1 MSCCIVQGF
10 DTLTQARQHAE
21 NILLK
26 KGGRSFD
33 PSKLKALLSSLV
45 TTRENSGYSGSYI
58 IKLTPYPG
66 TQFVIWGPLK
76 GAFKSLVRDLTYL
89 EKIGILGNDFKI
101 RDPHVYF
108 VFNGDVIDG
117 SSDVLEVFMLVLS
130 LMKANPHRVL
140 YMRGSNEDHWQDG
153 GLKDALQARA
163 KGFTRETIPLGG
175 LVARFLD
182 TLSLGLFIGDSAQ
195 GLIRISS
202 YPGDHKEL
210 DERSCS
216 SILQSRLMNVAEI
229 CSLGKPQKGQPNV
242 KVIIK
247 SENRLMSY
255 KQHEGLM
262 LVEPD
267 RGAIAW
273 SVFSGPT
280 RYYQDNYEFFS
291 DAFVILTTDKDSS
304 DASLTL
310 YNRDVRDFQDFKSVG
325 SYLLTTGQIIPQRKK
340 VVRKQ
345 PELSH
350 IQKRLKKL
358 YNDIDDLMLHVAE
371 DTAALSKKESR

>member
-1 MSCCIVQGF
+1 MLQGF
-10 DTLTQARQHAE
+10 DTLTQAQQHAE

-26 KGGRSFD
+26 RGGKSFD
-33 PSKLKALLSSLV
+33 PSRLKTLLSSLV
-45 TTRENSGYSGSYI
+45 TTRENTGYSGNYI
-58 IKLTPYPG
+58 IKLTPYPA
-66 TQFVIWGPLK
+66 TKFVLWGPLK

-89 EKIGILGNDFKI
+89 EKIGIMGNDFKI

-117 SSDVLEVFMLVLS
+117 SSDVLEIFTLVLS
-130 LMKANPHRVL
+130 LMRANPHRVF
-140 YMRGSNEDHWQDG
+140 YMRGLTEDHWQDD
-153 GLKDALQARA
+153 GLRDALQARA
-163 KGFTRETIPLGG
+163 KGLSPETIPLGG
-175 LVARFLD
+175 LVTRFFD
-182 TLSLGLFIGDSAQ
+182 TIPLGLFIAGEDPAQ

-202 YPGDHKEL
+202 YPREYKVL

-216 SILQSRLMNVAEI
+216 STLQSRLMNVAEI

-247 SENRLMSY
+247 SEDRLMSY

-291 DAFVILTTDKDSS
+291 DAFVILTTGKDSS
-304 DASLTL
+304 DASITL
-310 YNRDVRDFQDFKSVG
+310 YNRDVRDFQDFKSAG
-325 SYLLTTGQIIPQRKK
+325 SYLLVTGQRIPQPKK
-340 VVRKQ
+340 VARKR

-358 YNDIDDLMLHVAE
+358 YNDIDDLMLQVGQ
-371 DTAALSKKESR
+371 DTAALSKKEL